1 MDPDP
6 DPETISKAK
15 VQGFEGWA
23 GGVREIWVGNR
34 VGAAL
39 DVEWHWLCDHPG

>member
-15 VQGFEGWA
+15 VKGLKIGPACEGNL
-23 GGVREIWVGNR
+23 GGNR
-34 VGAAL
+34 VDAIL